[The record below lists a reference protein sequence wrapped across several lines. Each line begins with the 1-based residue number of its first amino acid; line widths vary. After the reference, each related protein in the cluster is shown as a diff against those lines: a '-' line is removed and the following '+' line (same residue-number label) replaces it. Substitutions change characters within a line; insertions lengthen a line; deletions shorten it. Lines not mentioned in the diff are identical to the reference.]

1 MKLDDVTGYSDV
13 GRHRDHN
20 EDAFLVMADI
30 GLVAVADGMGGL
42 EHGEV
47 ASSTAIEV
55 LKQAEKALRG
65 VIAAVDREPGRGARS
80 QLSHAMR
87 WLTDLGSQ
95 TIMQITRGSSSGT
108 TLVVGCVA
116 GGHLLIANTGDSRAY
131 LFRQGKVRALTDDHT
146 VAAAHMRAGRITKEE
161 HDASPY
167 QHMLYQAL
175 GTQSELDPDIFDE
188 PAAVGD
194 VLLVCS
200 DGLTGPVSEDNIARI
215 LTEPSNLDR
224 AAAALI
230 QAAND
235 NGGPDNITVVLTRIT
250 SGGDPATLEEERRL
264 FLGCPLLSTL
274 SDTERRQLRHY
285 VDREAFEADAPFNNP
300 EAFYLLLSGK
310 ARRPDG
316 REAGPGDV
324 VGLRRFAG
332 AAEAAVEV
340 ATEPCVA
347 LRLSLGAYDT
357 LERQRP
363 TIAARMMRQLLT
375 LMARGVA

>member
-80 QLSHAMR
+80 QLSPAMR
-87 WLTDLGSQ
+87 SQ

-131 LFRQGKVRALTDDHT
+131 LFRQGKVRAITDDHT

-215 LTEPSNLDR
+215 LTEHSNLDR

-235 NGGPDNITVVLTRIT
+235 NGGPDNITVVLTRT

-285 VDREAFEADAPFNNP
+285 VDRESFEADAPFNNP

-332 AAEAAVEV
+332 AEEAAVEV

-363 TIAARMMRQLLT
+363 TIAARIMRQLLT

>member
-1 MKLDDVTGYSDV
+1 
-13 GRHRDHN
+13 
-20 EDAFLVMADI
+20 
-30 GLVAVADGMGGL
+30 
-42 EHGEV
+42 
-47 ASSTAIEV
+47 
-55 LKQAEKALRG
+55 
-65 VIAAVDREPGRGARS
+65 
-80 QLSHAMR
+80 AMR

-215 LTEPSNLDR
+215 LNEHSNLDR

-332 AAEAAVEV
+332 AEEAAVEV